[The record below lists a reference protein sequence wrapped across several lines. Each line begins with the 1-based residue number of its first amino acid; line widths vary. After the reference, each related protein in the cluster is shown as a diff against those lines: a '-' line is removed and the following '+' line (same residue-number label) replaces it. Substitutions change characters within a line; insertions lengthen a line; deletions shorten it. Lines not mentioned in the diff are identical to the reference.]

1 MQQPRQDQHG
11 IRQHRRLALVESR
24 MSLSC
29 TDTGCASPCEF
40 PYLFNNATNG
50 CASAAALLGD
60 AFAAYNLAYTW
71 AAALLLCGF
80 LRSWLFNLRE
90 HNWHFVNRPSV
101 LIPMLCTLL
110 QFLAMI
116 EAMNLHSLRWPAGV
130 WASLGC
136 DLFVPCT
143 FSALL
148 VHYDHARPRPR
159 AAGPQALHAPKS
171 RARRGIVRRMYNVLG
186 HAVPWAVG
194 LALSVVNA
202 TTPTPLAERMSYTY
216 ILPFILVL
224 VADIAKGAWTDRSLW
239 LRILGL
245 CSMLILVTVYLTV
258 RGTSLVLA
266 DGGPSPRPMSA
277 TFPLERVPV
286 PIAKV
291 VGSTLALLH
300 YGRPRSDTPTCKK
313 SRYVDPL
320 TLIAVHIAI
329 LAGLMST
336 GSVIAKAEAMQAV
349 FSTTMTVA
357 PALFVAGIGAQLLR
371 SGPPLERSDNDT
383 AALIAQCKADL
394 SHARS
399 IPIVVKQFCTGSFL
413 VSMSLKMG
421 PERPAANG
429 QSAVFQ
435 ALTRLVEVESMF
447 EWTRDRRFGLSI
459 AVLGTY
465 VVLFG
470 TFVLLRLAPMPRWFL
485 ATTLASWALFYDV
498 FLISAM
504 RFVMGG
510 LRCTAGKLVIN
521 QLVPCD
527 LGYAQRETLWVGFMM

>member
-1 MQQPRQDQHG
+1 
-11 IRQHRRLALVESR
+11 

-29 TDTGCASPCEF
+29 TDTGCASACKF

-60 AFAAYNLAYTW
+60 AFTAYNLAYSW
-71 AAALLLCGF
+71 AAVLLLCGF

-101 LIPMLCTLL
+101 LIPLLCTLL
-110 QFLAMI
+110 QVLAI
-116 EAMNLHSLRWPAGV
+116 VEAINLHSLRWSTGI

-159 AAGPQALHAPKS
+159 AAVPQALHAPQS

-202 TTPTPLAERMSYTY
+202 TTPTPLAEGVAYTY
-216 ILPFILVL
+216 ILPFMLVL
-224 VADIAKGAWTDRSLW
+224 VADMAKGAWTDRSL
-239 LRILGL
+239 RRRVLGL
-245 CSMLILVTVYLTV
+245 CSMLILVAVYLTV
-258 RGTSLVLA
+258 RGTSLLLV
-266 DGGPSPRPMSA
+266 DGGPSPRLMSA

-286 PIAKV
+286 AVAKV
-291 VGSTLALLH
+291 VGSTLALFH
-300 YGRPRSDTPTCKK
+300 HGRPRSDTPACQK

-320 TLIAVHIAI
+320 TLIAAHMAI

-336 GSVIAKAEAMQAV
+336 GFVVATAEAQEAV
-349 FSTTMTVA
+349 FSTAVTVV

-371 SGPPLERSDNDT
+371 SGPLLERSDDNT

-394 SHARS
+394 GRARS
-399 IPIVVKQFCTGSFL
+399 IPIAVKQFCTGSFL

-421 PERPAANG
+421 PARHAANG
-429 QSAVFQ
+429 SSAVFQ
-435 ALTRLVEVESMF
+435 ALTGLVAAESLF

-465 VVLFG
+465 IVLFG

-498 FLISAM
+498 FLMSAM
-504 RFVMGG
+504 RFVMKG
-510 LRCTAGKLVIN
+510 LRCAAGNLVIN

-527 LGYAQRETLWVGFMM
+527 LGYAHRETLWVGFMT

>member
-1 MQQPRQDQHG
+1 
-11 IRQHRRLALVESR
+11 

-29 TDTGCASPCEF
+29 TNPGCASPCEF

-50 CASAAALLGD
+50 CASAAALLGG
-60 AFAAYNLAYTW
+60 AFTAYNLAYAW

-80 LRSWLFNLRE
+80 LRSWLFSLRE

-101 LIPMLCTLL
+101 LIPLLCTLL
-110 QFLAMI
+110 QLLAII
-116 EAMNLHSLRWPAGV
+116 EAINLHSLRWSTGI

-143 FSALL
+143 FSALI

-159 AAGPQALHAPKS
+159 AAVTQALAHSSSELHAPKS
-171 RARRGIVRRMYNVLG
+171 RARRGFVRRMYNVLG

-202 TTPTPLAERMSYTY
+202 TTPTPLAEGASYTY
-216 ILPFILVL
+216 ILPFMLVL
-224 VADIAKGAWTDRSLW
+224 VADMAKGAWTDRSL
-239 LRILGL
+239 RRQVLGL
-245 CSMLILVTVYLTV
+245 CSMLILVAVYLTV
-258 RGTSLVLA
+258 RGTSLLLA
-266 DGGPSPRPMSA
+266 DGGPSPRPTSA

-286 PIAKV
+286 PVAKV

-300 YGRPRSDTPTCKK
+300 YGRPRSDTPACQK

-320 TLIAVHIAI
+320 TLIAAHIAI
-329 LAGLMST
+329 LAGLIST
-336 GSVIAKAEAMQAV
+336 GFVVATAESMEAV
-349 FSTTMTVA
+349 FLTTVTVV

-371 SGPPLERSDNDT
+371 SGPLLERSDDDT
-383 AALIAQCKADL
+383 AALIAQCKAVL
-394 SHARS
+394 SRAPS
-399 IPIVVKQFCTGSFL
+399 IPTVVKQVCTGSFL

-421 PERPAANG
+421 PARHVANG
-429 QSAVFQ
+429 SSAVFQ
-435 ALTRLVEVESMF
+435 TLTGLVEVESLF
-447 EWTRDRRFGLSI
+447 EWMRDRRFDLSI
-459 AVLGTY
+459 GMMGTY
-465 VVLFG
+465 IVLFG

-485 ATTLASWALFYDV
+485 ATTIASWALFYDV

-504 RFVMGG
+504 RFVMEG
-510 LRCTAGKLVIN
+510 LRCAAGNLVIN

-527 LGYAQRETLWVGFMM
+527 LGYAQRETLWVGFMT